1 MDIKYPLSIP
11 KENKIHKKIGPMQN
25 IPLQLLYKGPCTYQ
39 SKDER
44 SQANDDNAQKM
55 YEIEGKIEIR
65 VEKVKKQEKIDGVI
79 IAIEF
84 GE

>member
-1 MDIKYPLSIP
+1 
-11 KENKIHKKIGPMQN
+11 
-25 IPLQLLYKGPCTYQ
+25 
-39 SKDER
+39 
-44 SQANDDNAQKM
+44 M